1 MIAPGR
7 SSLNSLRLKLALSL
21 AGWALLVTLAVYCQI
36 ENLLKTVKIRFAAE
50 QTEIFEEMREKAK
63 NANADE
69 AAGALSY
76 VLFYYPSGT
85 KQPAGSPLDVVV
97 ERARRSAVREI
108 IALLRTKTGRDFGD
122 EPLDWIEGLRAMKA
136 R

>member
-7 SSLNSLRLKLALSL
+7 SSLNSLRLKPALWL

-69 AAGALSY
+69 AAGTLSY